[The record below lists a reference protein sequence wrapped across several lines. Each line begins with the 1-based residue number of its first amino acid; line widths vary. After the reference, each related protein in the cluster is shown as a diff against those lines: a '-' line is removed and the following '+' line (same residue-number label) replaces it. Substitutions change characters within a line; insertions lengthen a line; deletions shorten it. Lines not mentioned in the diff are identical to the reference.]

1 MFDPLGMFEIFRTHV
16 KETPYSRLNPI
27 SKFLIFLT
35 FLILPLISPSI
46 LLQALSIIAQA
57 PLIIISRSGKRILR
71 SLKASAFFLIL
82 LIVLNYLTTGNII
95 FSLSMV
101 MRLLAMIIASAI
113 FMNGSNPSEIGDLLS
128 KLKVPTS
135 ISFSFIIA
143 LRFIPVLAD
152 DFMNILSS
160 QASRGYE
167 VEKGGLL
174 RRAKSLIPVLI
185 PLIVIAIRR
194 AQQLAEAL
202 ESKCFGSGLKRTSY
216 VAYGMSR
223 GDLLTF
229 IYCALLLILGVYV
242 STLPLSFQLLQF
254 R

>member
-1 MFDPLGMFEIFRTHV
+1 MFTL
-16 KETPYSRLNPI
+16 
-27 SKFLIFLT
+27 FLT

-46 LLQALSIIAQA
+46 LLQALSIAAQV
-57 PLIIISRSGKRILR
+57 PLMVISRSGGRVLR
-71 SLKASAFFLIL
+71 SLRASVLFIIL
-82 LIVLNYLTTGNII
+82 LIVLNYVTTGNII

-113 FMNGSNPSEIGDLLS
+113 FMSGSSPSEIGDLLS

-152 DFMNILSS
+152 DFMNIMSS

-174 RRAKSLIPVLI
+174 KRARSLIPILI

-202 ESKCFGSGLKRTSY
+202 ESRCFGSGLKRTSY
-216 VAYGMSR
+216 VIYDIGLR
-223 GDLLTF
+223 DLLAI
-229 IYCALLLILGVYV
+229 IYCVLLLVLGLYL
-242 STLPLSFQLLQF
+242 STLPPVVPLLQF